1 MLVNKEP
8 IDTVD
13 EFKYLGLMLS
23 NSTCKPDVMLKARIF
38 KAQRTFYAVRTNCKL
53 MGITNVRVKL

>member
-1 MLVNKEP
+1 MYVNNEK

-13 EFKYLGLMLS
+13 EFKYLGLFLS
-23 NSTCKPDVMLKARIF
+23 NSACKPDVMLKARIV

-53 MGITNVRVKL
+53 LGISNI